1 MDAFYA
7 SVEQRDNPDLR
18 GKPIAVGGNAERGVI
33 AAASYEARKF
43 GVKSAMSSAKA
54 KQICPDLIF
63 VRPDFE
69 KYKAVSNEIRLIF
82 QQYTSII
89 EPLALD
95 EAFLDVT
102 NHPMQSATFIAKAIK
117 NDIYERLQLVASAGV
132 SYNKFLAKIA
142 SDQDKPD
149 GLFVIAP
156 DEGRAFVEDLQVSK
170 FFGVGKVTAEKMKE
184 LGIHKGNDLLKFS
197 EQELSTYFGKAG
209 AFFYNIVRGIDN
221 RPVKPHRERK
231 SIGAERT
238 LSENILERE
247 EIELQ
252 LKKVVDALWKR
263 YEPSRKKAYTLSI
276 KLKFSDF
283 KQLTR
288 AFTQEK
294 AFISKSEIWNLSL
307 QLILD
312 NYDRKMP
319 LRLLGVAM
327 SNFQDEKEDKG
338 PEEIQLSLL

>member
-1 MDAFYA
+1 M
-7 SVEQRDNPDLR
+7 
-18 GKPIAVGGNAERGVI
+18 
-33 AAASYEARKF
+33 
-43 GVKSAMSSAKA
+43 
-54 KQICPDLIF
+54 
-63 VRPDFE
+63 
-69 KYKAVSNEIRLIF
+69 
-82 QQYTSII
+82 
-89 EPLALD
+89 
-95 EAFLDVT
+95 
-102 NHPMQSATFIAKAIK
+102 
-117 NDIYERLQLVASAGV
+117 
-132 SYNKFLAKIA
+132 
-142 SDQDKPD
+142 
-149 GLFVIAP
+149 
-156 DEGRAFVEDLQVSK
+156 
-170 FFGVGKVTAEKMKE
+170 
-184 LGIHKGNDLLKFS
+184 
-197 EQELSTYFGKAG
+197 
-209 AFFYNIVRGIDN
+209 RGIDN

-263 YEPSRKKAYTLSI
+263 YEPSQKKAYTLSI